1 MHKDVAVIGAG
12 MIRFGELFDKS
23 VDNMIEEAYINCL
36 QSVDKGIDPKEIEA
50 AWLGSAYER
59 SGVSLAVPTGLFDI
73 PITRVENGCSTGS
86 NSFSNACFAVKAGIY
101 DVVLVCGAEKMRDE
115 AGGLI
120 ARAAAK
126 SGIDMWRYRART
138 MPAFFGLRGTRHFHE
153 FGSKRE
159 HLAMISV
166 KNHHNGFLY
175 PYAHYRFEC
184 TIDQVLN
191 APLVS
196 WPLGLYDSCPITDG
210 ACCVLICSGEIARKF
225 TDAPVFWQGCG
236 NSVDSWMRGFDANFI
251 GFPATVNAAKQA
263 YKMAGITAKDVQ
275 VAEVHDCFTITE
287 LLDYEDLGFCKKGE
301 GHKMIEEG
309 IVTLEGSL
317 PINPSGGLIAKG
329 HPIGA
334 SGVAQI
340 DEIFNQLRGTAGK
353 VQVPD
358 AEIGLQHNIG
368 LGRGATGSVSVVNI
382 LRR

>member
-1 MHKDVAVIGAG
+1 MRKEVAVIGAG
-12 MIRFGELFDKS
+12 MIHFGELFDKS

-36 QSVDKGIDPKEIEA
+36 KSVDNGIEPKEIEA

-59 SGVSLAVPTGLFDI
+59 SGASLAIPTGLFRI
-73 PITRVENGCSTGS
+73 PISRNENGCATGS
-86 NSFSNACFAVKAGIY
+86 DAFRNACYAVKAGIY
-101 DVVLVCGAEKMRDE
+101 KVVLVCGVEKMRDA

-120 ARAAAK
+120 AKAAAK

-166 KNHHNGFLY
+166 KNHHNGYLY

-184 TIDQVLN
+184 TIEQVLN

-210 ACCVLICSGEIARKF
+210 ACCVLIASADVAKNY
-225 TDAPVFWQGCG
+225 TDTPIWWQGAGCG
-236 NSVDSWMRGFDANFI
+236 VDSWMRGLDENFI
-251 GFPATVNAAKQA
+251 GFPATVIAAKEA
-263 YKMAGITAKDVQ
+263 YKMAGITPKDIQ
-275 VAEVHDCFTITE
+275 VAEVHDCFTVTE
-287 LLDYEDLGFCKKGE
+287 MLDYEDLGFCKKGE

-309 IVTLEGSL
+309 IVTLDGAL

-340 DEIFNQLRGTAGK
+340 AEIYEQLRGTAGK

-358 AEIGLQHNIG
+358 VEIGLQHNIG
-368 LGRGATGSVSVVNI
+368 LGRGATGSASVVNI